1 MTSFFVPDWRGV
13 NGSFLVSSV
22 CKEFT
27 NLTKFRIS
35 GSYALM
41 FLIHKRRKKGPFM
54 PALSSAWIFMTYLEA
69 LGNEKKK
76 SLNGNTDTGLNIVTW
91 TSTSMKQYQDVTDHT
106 SKSEM
111 QTVSDNQWQL
121 TECQE
126 KSNGKLENQNFRLI
140 NLFLTGKDV
149 KNVWDLY
156 SNIWKRKK
164 M

>member
-1 MTSFFVPDWRGV
+1 
-13 NGSFLVSSV
+13 
-22 CKEFT
+22 
-27 NLTKFRIS
+27 
-35 GSYALM
+35 
-41 FLIHKRRKKGPFM
+41 M